1 MTNKKSKKDRIERL
15 ENNQII
21 KLSPLMVL
29 LCAIFLGVEVS
40 FHYEKKIQ
48 DFFSFI
54 DYIFL
59 GYFSLEIGLRIFYN
73 KYSFNEFIK
82 AIKKIIEIKKDSNQ
96 KTILKTVEY
105 DNIKLVA
112 EHWAW
117 LIFDFTVVFLSIL
130 SLYSHF
136 TDHPEAVA
144 IFRLFRVF
152 RVLRI
157 FEVSSTLQKI
167 EQKIFSVI
175 PTVFVFAVLLFM
187 IIYVYAIIGMY
198 LYGFKKYE
206 TINFGSLYETITG
219 LFIIISNGW
228 SDLLIDLKKNATNIS
243 PFITDIYVVSFI
255 IFSVI
260 VTLNV
265 FIAVMTSQIQ
275 DKLKDGIKEIS
286 EKEDKIILNTQNN
299 LDKMMNSFKE
309 IKKELI
315 EMEEKIN
322 QLSKKNNDLL

>member
-1 MTNKKSKKDRIERL
+1 MADDKINITKPDIA
-15 ENNQII
+15 ENNLFV
-21 KLSPLMVL
+21 KLSPFMVL
-29 LCAIFLGVEVS
+29 LCAVLLGIEVS
-40 FHYEKKIQ
+40 FHYDKNIQ
-48 DFFSFI
+48 YLFSLI
-54 DYIFL
+54 DYLFL
-59 GYFSLEIGLRIFYN
+59 GYFSIEIGLRFYYN
-73 KYSFNEFIK
+73 KFSFKEFLK
-82 AIKKIIEIKKDSNQ
+82 AINKIIEIKKDNSVKN
-96 KTILKTVEY
+96 KLDAGEYANLK
-105 DNIKLVA
+105 IVA
-112 EHWAW
+112 ETWVW
-117 LIFDFTVVFLSIL
+117 LLFDFTIVFLSII

-157 FEVSSTLQKI
+157 FEISSTLQKI

-198 LYGFKKYE
+198 LYGFKKYD
-206 TINFGSLYETITG
+206 TINFSSLYETITG

-228 SDLLIDLKKNATNIS
+228 SDVLFDLKQNATNIS
-243 PFITDIYVVSFI
+243 PIVSDFYVISFI

-275 DKLKDGIKEIS
+275 DKLEDGMSEIT
-286 EKEDKIILNTQNN
+286 EKEDKIILDTQNN
-299 LDKMMNSFKE
+299 LEKMMKSFNE
-309 IKKELI
+309 IKKELA

-322 QLSKKNNDLL
+322 EINSKKQQ